1 MDYVDSMLF
10 GRDRHRTRRTLV
22 LAAAVFFASLVLYT
36 SFPIYD
42 GLPVTYLLIVPSVPV
57 LAGAVALI
65 SAYRNDGLLASAVV
79 PVMAVLGL
87 ELSLALWL
95 SFDLV
100 PSYDPAGF
108 GFVPV
113 LLAAAFGIGRR
124 RRRRR
129 GWHTTCRSPYQ
140 FVSSERVP
148 DANLDFL
155 NFPRPKHLVTG
166 YATGR

>member
-1 MDYVDSMLF
+1 MGIKLWYSVICNWKLKGATMSSVSTAVLF

-22 LAAAVFFASLVLYT
+22 LAAAVFLASFVLYT

-42 GLPVTYLLIVPSVPV
+42 GLPLTYLLIIPSIPV

-65 SAYRNDGLLASAVV
+65 SAYRNDGLLVSALV

-87 ELSLALWL
+87 ELSVALWL
-95 SFDLV
+95 AFDLV

-113 LLAAAFGIGRR
+113 LLAAAFAIGVAVAAVGAGTRR
-124 RRRRR
+124 VV
-129 GWHTTCRSPYQ
+129 TAI
-140 FVSSERVP
+140 SS
-148 DANLDFL
+148 
-155 NFPRPKHLVTG
+155 
-166 YATGR
+166 